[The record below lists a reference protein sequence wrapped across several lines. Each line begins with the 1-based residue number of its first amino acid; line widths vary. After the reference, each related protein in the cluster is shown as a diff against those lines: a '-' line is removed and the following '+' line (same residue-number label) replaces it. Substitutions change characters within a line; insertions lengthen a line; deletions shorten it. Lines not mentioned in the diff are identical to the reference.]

1 MRCRMTNDPFFP
13 NALAQ
18 QRDLTTPPNLSRP
31 VRVQMDVTGAAPI
44 ENDFA
49 STVGDH
55 LDRAT
60 GVSTKFDVPPD
71 FAAAHRSPSLYP
83 ESGKPCDASDTACSA
98 GQFFESIYE
107 CAEGDPTRVP
117 WADCRPNPVLLAWL
131 NREACHLVRPGS
143 RAVVVGCGLG
153 DDLVELTRRGY
164 DAMGFDVSPT
174 AVRWAARRHPQMSDR
189 FLQADLLDLPARL
202 IGRFDLVVEIST
214 IQSVHPSLRRLV
226 AAGIGRLVAP
236 RGAVMTLARGRADA
250 EELDPHDGPPW
261 PLTKGELLA
270 LMSNSGLCPH
280 GDVCEVCD
288 LRGGDAEHAPG
299 RHWLLGTF
307 VRC

>member
-1 MRCRMTNDPFFP
+1 MTNDPFLP
-13 NALAQ
+13 KAQ
-18 QRDLTTPPNLSRP
+18 SQQSDLTSPSVADRAAPP
-31 VRVQMDVTGAAPI
+31 RVQIDATTPASAPPGFSSPTADPLDAARTISP
-44 ENDFA
+44 
-49 STVGDH
+49 
-55 LDRAT
+55 
-60 GVSTKFDVPPD
+60 KFDVPHD
-71 FAAAHRSPSLYP
+71 FAGVHRTTALDPDAA
-83 ESGKPCDASDTACSA
+83 EPCADTSCSA

-107 CAEGDPTRVP
+107 CADGDPTRVP

-174 AVRWAARRHPQMSDR
+174 AIRWAARRHPQMSDR

-202 IGRFDLVVEIST
+202 VGRFDLVVEIST
-214 IQSVHPSLRRLV
+214 IQSVHPGLRRLV
-226 AAGIGRLVAP
+226 ASGIGRLVAP
-236 RGAVMTLARGRADA
+236 RGAVMTLARGRPDS
-250 EELDPHDGPPW
+250 EELDPRDGPPW

-270 LMSNSGLCPH
+270 LMSNAGLCPH

-288 LRGGDAEHAPG
+288 LRGGDAEQAPG

>member
-1 MRCRMTNDPFFP
+1 MTNDPSLP
-13 NALAQ
+13 NAQAQ
-18 QRDLTTPPNLSRP
+18 QRDLTTPPLASRGP
-31 VRVQMDVTGAAPI
+31 RVQIDVTGAAPT
-44 ENDFA
+44 ETDFA
-49 STVGDH
+49 STNVDPFASTG
-55 LDRAT
+55 
-60 GVSTKFDVPPD
+60 GVSTKYDVPPD
-71 FAAAHRSPSLYP
+71 FAGVYRPPAIDH
-83 ESGKPCDASDTACSA
+83 ESGAPCDASDTACSA
-98 GQFFESIYE
+98 QQFFESIYE

-174 AVRWAARRHPQMSDR
+174 AVRWAARRHPHMSDR

-202 IGRFDLVVEIST
+202 VGRFDLVVEIST
-214 IQSVHPSLRRLV
+214 IQSVHPSFRRLV

-236 RGAVMTLARGRADA
+236 RGAVMTLARGRADN
-250 EELDPHDGPPW
+250 EELDPRDGPPW

-280 GDVCEVCD
+280 GDICEVCD
-288 LRGGDAEHAPG
+288 LRGGDAEQAPG